1 MVNTMRI
8 KPRELCLLSAA
19 AALMFVL
26 QIVMAPL
33 PNIEPIS
40 LFVILL
46 GCIFGVKALFA
57 VAVFVLLEGL
67 LHGFGLWWFFYLYVW
82 PILLLAVL
90 LLRPM
95 IGESAWGW
103 ALVSGAFGLCFGLL
117 YALIFLFT
125 GGMQTFLATWIA
137 GFLFDIT
144 HCIGNLVLCLC
155 LYTPLMRIVKKSNLH

>member
-1 MVNTMRI
+1 MRI

-67 LHGFGLWWFFYLYVW
+67 LHGFGLWWFFYLYAW
-82 PILLLAVL
+82 PILVL
-90 LLRPM
+90 LVLLVRPA

-103 ALVSGAFGLCFGLL
+103 ALLSGGFGLCFGLL

-125 GGMQTFLATWIA
+125 GGVQAFLSAWVA

-144 HCIGNLVLCLC
+144 HCIGNFVLCLL
-155 LYTPLMRIVKKSNLH
+155 LYTPLIRIVKKMEGH